1 MLKTVFQSVLADRLS
16 DFVTFKRLGGADYR
30 SQIRLLEYF
39 DRFLGQEGF
48 TDPWPTSDLV
58 QRYLASTKHLQPR
71 GRCNRFSVVRQFC
84 RYLCQF
90 EPMCH
95 VPEKKLLRERRASR
109 LPHIFTEREIKELLA
124 AARDLPPL
132 GSLRPHTYSTFF
144 GLLWTT
150 GLRCGEAMA
159 LNLGDVDIDRR
170 LLYVRRGKFGK
181 SRWVPLS
188 LSTCRVL
195 RSYTQRR
202 AAIGSTA
209 RDAPL
214 FINLRH
220 HRLHHQ
226 HAYETFRQIL
236 RQCGLRGGKGCPG
249 PRIHDLRHSF
259 ACHRLLLWYREGRE
273 VNALLP
279 ALATYLGHAKAT
291 STQVYLRATAELLE
305 QANQRFHHNFRRNIL
320 PKGEQ
325 E

>member
-1 MLKTVFQSVLADRLS
+1 MREIIFQSVLADHLS
-16 DFVTFKRLGGADYR
+16 DFVTFKRLGGRDYR

-39 DRFLGQEGF
+39 DRFLCQEGF
-48 TDPWPTSDLV
+48 AGPWPTFDLV
-58 QRYLASTKHLQPR
+58 QHYLASTKHLEPR

-84 RYLCQF
+84 SYLRQF
-90 EPMCH
+90 EPLGY

-109 LPHIFTEREIKELLA
+109 LPHIFTEREIKAVLE
-124 AARDLPPL
+124 AARDLPPS
-132 GSLRPHTYSTFF
+132 GSLRPQTYSTFF

-150 GLRCGEAMA
+150 GLRCGEAIA

-170 LLYVRRGKFGK
+170 LLYVRQGKFGK

-188 LSTCRVL
+188 FSTCRVL
-195 RSYTQRR
+195 LSYTQRR
-202 AAIGSTA
+202 AAIGSPA
-209 RDAPL
+209 REAPL
-214 FINLRH
+214 FINLRR

-226 HAYETFRQIL
+226 HIYAAFRQIL
-236 RQCGLRGGKGCPG
+236 RRCELRGGKGCPG
-249 PRIHDLRHSF
+249 PRIHDFRHSF
-259 ACHRLLLWYREGRE
+259 ACRRLLLWYRQGQD

-305 QANQRFHHNFRRNIL
+305 QANKRFHHNFRRNIL
-320 PKGEQ
+320 LKGDQ

>member
-1 MLKTVFQSVLADRLS
+1 MREIVFQSVLANRLS

-39 DRFLGQEGF
+39 DRFLCREGF
-48 TDPWPTSDLV
+48 TGQWPTSDLV
-58 QRYLASTKHLQPR
+58 QRYLAGTKHLQPR
-71 GRCNRFSVVRQFC
+71 GRGNRFSVVRQFC
-84 RYLCQF
+84 RYLLQF
-90 EPMCH
+90 EPLGY
-95 VPEKKLLRERRASR
+95 VPEKKLFIERRASR
-109 LPHIFTEREIKELLA
+109 LPHIFTEREIKALLA
-124 AARDLPPL
+124 AAHDLPPS
-132 GSLRPHTYSTFF
+132 GSLRPQTYSTFF

-170 LLYVRRGKFGK
+170 LLYVRQGKFGK

-188 LSTCRVL
+188 VSTCRVL
-195 RSYTQRR
+195 RTYTQRR

-209 RDAPL
+209 REAPL
-214 FINLRH
+214 FINLHH

-226 HAYETFRQIL
+226 HIYATFRQIL

-279 ALATYLGHAKAT
+279 ALATYLGHIKVT

-305 QANQRFHHNFRRNIL
+305 QANKRFHHNFRHNIL
-320 PKGEQ
+320 QKGEQ

>member
-1 MLKTVFQSVLADRLS
+1 MREIVFQSVLANRLS
-16 DFVTFKRLGGADYR
+16 DFVTFKRLGGRDYR

-39 DRFLGQEGF
+39 DRFLCQEGF
-48 TDPWPTSDLV
+48 TGQWPTSDLV
-58 QRYLASTKHLQPR
+58 QRYLAGSKHLQPR
-71 GRCNRFSVVRQFC
+71 GRGNRFSVVRQFC
-84 RYLCQF
+84 SYLRQF

-95 VPEKKLLRERRASR
+95 VPEKKLVIERRASR
-109 LPHIFTEREIKELLA
+109 LPHIFTEREIKALLE
-124 AARDLPPL
+124 AARDLPPS
-132 GSLRPHTYSTFF
+132 GSLRPQTYYTFF

-159 LNLGDVDIDRR
+159 LNLDDVDIDRR
-170 LLYVRRGKFGK
+170 LLYVRQGKFGK

-202 AAIGSTA
+202 TAIGPPA
-209 RDAPL
+209 REAPL

-226 HAYETFRQIL
+226 HIYDSFRKIL
-236 RQCGLRGGKGCPG
+236 RQCGLRGGKGSPG

-259 ACHRLLLWYREGRE
+259 ACHRLLLWYRQGQD

-279 ALATYLGHAKAT
+279 ALATYLGHIKVT

-305 QANQRFHHNFRRNIL
+305 QANKRFHHNFLHNIL
-320 PKGEQ
+320 QKGEQ